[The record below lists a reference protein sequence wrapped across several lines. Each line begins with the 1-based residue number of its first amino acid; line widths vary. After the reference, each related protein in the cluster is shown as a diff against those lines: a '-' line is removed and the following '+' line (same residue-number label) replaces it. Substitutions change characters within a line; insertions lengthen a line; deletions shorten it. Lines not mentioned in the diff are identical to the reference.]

1 MQKIICLSS
10 CISSKFIMRLSV
22 FVCVSAMAV
31 GLVFAANPGY
41 SQHELEKRA
50 HVAFNG
56 LPLAKALEQLQR
68 QTGVPLAYQA
78 SALPSAPEVTYTATK
93 KVKMILA
100 DVLGQYDLTYEV
112 KDGFVLLKPQ
122 PKHSQATPITTTV
135 PQPAEITGSVQ
146 DTAGNF
152 LTGVTVYV
160 AGSPQIG
167 SATDI
172 NGRFVLAAPPNA
184 TLVFTY

>member
-10 CISSKFIMRLSV
+10 CISSKFIMRISV

-41 SQHELEKRA
+41 SQQELEKRA

-68 QTGVPLAYQA
+68 QTGVPLAYQP
-78 SALPSAPEVTYTATK
+78 SALPASPEVTYSANK
-93 KVKMILA
+93 KVKVILA
-100 DVLGQYDLTYEV
+100 DVLSQYNLTYEV

-122 PKHSQATPITTTV
+122 PKHTEAMPV
-135 PQPAEITGSVQ
+135 
-146 DTAGNF
+146 TA
-152 LTGVTVYV
+152 
-160 AGSPQIG
+160 AAPQIG
-167 SATDI
+167 RAH
-172 NGRFVLAAPPNA
+172 V
-184 TLVFTY
+184 